1 MKIEMVTIKTAEAAG
16 QIHALAWK
24 AGYQGILPQ
33 SYLDALSPQLWISRM
48 KQAVYQDF
56 LLKDHGHYVAA
67 SSLSPARDKNM
78 SGWGEIVSLYVLP
91 EHIRKGYGSALLSYG
106 IGQLQAQGLNNI
118 YLWVLEENHRAR
130 AFYEAMGFVPNG
142 DRAALPIGGAEW
154 YEIRYVNQR

>member
-1 MKIEMVTIKTAEAAG
+1 MDIEMVTMKTAEIAG

-56 LLKDHGHYVAA
+56 LLKDDGHYVAA
-67 SSLSPARDKNM
+67 AFSPARDKNM

-91 EHIRKGYGSALLSYG
+91 EHVRKGYG
-106 IGQLQAQGLNNI
+106 
-118 YLWVLEENHRAR
+118 
-130 AFYEAMGFVPNG
+130 FVPILVLYFSQS
-142 DRAALPIGGAEW
+142 DRTTNKKLRKTEW
-154 YEIRYVNQR
+154 KVKIYYLIISIKFIQPKWEVIELKET